1 MPIDERPDK
10 HGTAEG
16 AHRLA
21 LTTVIRALVDNASVA
36 DPGLRKRITTDV
48 EAYITRLDPQSELE
62 FDFAER
68 ARSFAANLLKPS
80 DS

>member
-1 MPIDERPDK
+1 MPINQLPDK
-10 HGTAEG
+10 YGTTEG
-16 AHRLA
+16 ARRLA
-21 LTTVIRALVDNASVA
+21 LETVIRALVDNASVA

-48 EAYITRLDPQSELE
+48 EAYIVRLDPQSELE

>member
-1 MPIDERPDK
+1 MSIDERPDK

-48 EAYITRLDPQSELE
+48 EAYIMRLDPQSELE